1 VLLSSALA
9 CDDAPPAPVAGEHLL
24 ALGADALVVGMENY
38 LTTDGVRTGVVRA
51 DSAYQFNDS
60 SVNHLFGVDMTLF
73 NEQGQPR
80 ANLTSETGIL
90 HQRTEE
96 MTARGNVILT
106 VREQGVVIETEEL
119 FYDPSGERIWSDSAS
134 TFHREGQ
141 TQHGTCFNSDLAFT
155 DITVCDPVGDI
166 IRREPGGAGRPGP
179 GSTGRPG
186 PGDDAPT
193 EQAPALGRQPT
204 APTEPVATTANG
216 GKQR

>member
-1 VLLSSALA
+1 MSWLPSRLVAPAVAVLTMGGLA
-9 CDDAPPAPVAGEHLL
+9 CESAPPAPMAGEHLL

-80 ANLTSETGIL
+80 ANLTSETGVL

-106 VREQGVVIETEEL
+106 VSEQGVVIETEEL
-119 FYDPSGERIWSDSAS
+119 FYDPSGERIWSDTTS
-134 TFHREGQ
+134 TFRRGGQ
-141 TQHGTCFNSDLAFT
+141 TQRGTCFRSDLEFT

-166 IRREPGGAGRPGP
+166 IRREPGGERP
-179 GSTGRPG
+179 
-186 PGDDAPT
+186 
-193 EQAPALGRQPT
+193 
-204 APTEPVATTANG
+204 
-216 GKQR
+216 